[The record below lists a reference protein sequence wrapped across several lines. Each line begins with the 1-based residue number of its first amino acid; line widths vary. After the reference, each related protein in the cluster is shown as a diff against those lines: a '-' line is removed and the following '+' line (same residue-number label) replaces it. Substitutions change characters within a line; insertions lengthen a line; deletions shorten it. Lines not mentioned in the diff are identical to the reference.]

1 MSRLW
6 GLAIG
11 AWLLSTGAGAAG
23 TGILGQWQMDPADMV
38 IELASCG
45 EAVCGRLVWMPDP
58 AARDVHNP
66 DPALAD
72 RRLCRLNVLEVTEL
86 AGGWQGSFYNPAQ
99 GTTYH
104 VDLRLGPDGLLEIR
118 GTTGSPLLT
127 RIIPLV
133 TVWSPVPAPGEPCA
147 VPPVS

>member
-11 AWLLSTGAGAAG
+11 AWLLSTSAGATG
-23 TGILGQWQMDPADMV
+23 TGILGQWQMAPADMV

-45 EAVCGRLVWMPDP
+45 EAVCGRLVWMLDP

-86 AGGWQGSFYNPAQ
+86 AGGWQGSFYNPVQ

-133 TVWSPVPAPGEPCA
+133 TAWSPVPAPSDPCA